1 MKFEARPGYTFITV
15 VFVTVLAWNKIPAYY
30 IQSAYSSAC
39 GQPADNGGGLMA
51 ATIAAAAAPTTMASA
66 GSTPM
71 ATGTAQ
77 PASTSKAAGNL
88 GFVVSGGGNMTAVL
102 GLLAN
107 L

>member
-1 MKFEARPGYTFITV
+1 
-15 VFVTVLAWNKIPAYY
+15 
-30 IQSAYSSAC
+30 
-39 GQPADNGGGLMA
+39 MA

-66 GSTPM
+66 RSTPM